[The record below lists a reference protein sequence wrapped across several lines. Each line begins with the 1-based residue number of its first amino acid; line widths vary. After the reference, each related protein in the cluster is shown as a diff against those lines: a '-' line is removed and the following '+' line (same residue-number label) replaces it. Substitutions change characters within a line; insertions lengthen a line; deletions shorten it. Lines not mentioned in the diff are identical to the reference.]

1 MADSSVDGDW
11 TLRSIYNYTTGTDLG
26 DRRTKTYGFVA
37 KDTVINGKEWTAG
50 QFAKMGQKAFTYPF
64 RVLLEFTGEEISALM
79 KSANVSAGDIP
90 ETLDVVFPDGT
101 TVVAKELKP
110 LITEPRAMLK
120 YDRMNNRIDVIRNGK
135 KYSITGKSVR

>member
-1 MADSSVDGDW
+1 MKKLLYSLCVSFLLLAGA
-11 TLRSIYNYTTGTDLG
+11 GCE
-26 DRRTKTYGFVA
+26 K
-37 KDTVINGKEWTAG
+37 VI
-50 QFAKMGQKAFTYPF
+50 
-64 RVLLEFTGEEISALM
+64 EFTGEEISALM

-90 ETLDVVFPDGT
+90 ETLDVIFPDGT

-120 YDRMNNRIDVIRNGK
+120 YDHMNNRIDVIRNGK